1 MLLYNYRKGNKIKTN
16 REGDRNMTKINGY
29 DVKHCYA
36 GIDQYTVCKD
46 GKEIGTCYDISTVAR
61 WTETDPETVKEEMWK
76 QR

>member
-1 MLLYNYRKGNKIKTN
+1 
-16 REGDRNMTKINGY
+16 MTKINGY
-29 DVKHCYA
+29 DVEHCYA

-61 WTETDPETVKEEMWK
+61 WTETEPETVKDEMWK